1 MRVIKFRGKRIDNGE
16 WVYGCCGYGFDQV
29 VRYIMPN
36 MYFATK
42 DFGWGLSISEDNLG
56 NYISDEV
63 ALGGFIAVDSSTV
76 GQFTGLFDKNGKEV
90 YEGDILR
97 CRYYKHAEKDLYLIQ
112 KVLFGYA
119 SFYVVTDGLDLDI
132 SSDISSETYNMCP
145 LNWVDEMEVMGDLY
159 TNMELLNL
167 N

>member
-1 MRVIKFRGKRIDNGE
+1 MRRN
-16 WVYGCCGYGFDQV
+16 
-29 VRYIMPN
+29 N
-36 MYFATK
+36 
-42 DFGWGLSISEDNLG
+42 
-56 NYISDEV
+56 
-63 ALGGFIAVDSSTV
+63 
-76 GQFTGLFDKNGKEV
+76 
-90 YEGDILR
+90 
-97 CRYYKHAEKDLYLIQ
+97 HAEKDLYLIQ